1 MKLTFEHIIDYTTE
15 KFYESFGLLKNKLGS
30 WISEI
35 ILMLPNILVAALVV
49 VCFYLASK
57 YLSNLILSLL
67 RRFSKN
73 TAINKLIAT
82 LCSLLI
88 NLIGLFVALGILNL
102 DKTVTSLLAGVGVVG
117 LALGFAFQNSAA
129 NFISG
134 LGMAIRSPLN
144 VGDLIETNDYYGM
157 VSKIGLRSTE
167 IRTLQGQLVDIPN
180 RLIYQN
186 PFANYN
192 TLGSRRIDLVCGVS
206 YGDDLQKVE
215 DLVLKAIEGISNLD
229 KQKKPAL
236 FFSEFGDSSINFKLL
251 YWVKFKEEKDYLK
264 AVHEG
269 IKIIKSA
276 FDENDITIPFPIR
289 TLDFGIKGGE
299 KISEQTLRFSHS
311 QTNGSQ

>member
-15 KFYESFGLLKNKLGS
+15 KFYESFDLLKNKLGS
-30 WISEI
+30 WISEV

-49 VCFYLASK
+49 VCFYLTSK
-57 YLSNLILSLL
+57 YLSKLILSLL
-67 RRFSKN
+67 RRFSQN

-82 LCSLLI
+82 LSSLLI

-144 VGDLIETNDYYGM
+144 VGDLIETNDYYGI

-192 TLGSRRIDLVCGVS
+192 TLGSRRVDLICGVS

-215 DLVLKAIEGISNLD
+215 DLVLKTIEGISNLD
-229 KQKKPAL
+229 KQKKPEL

-299 KISEQTLRFSHS
+299 KISEQTLHLSHP
-311 QTNGSQ
+311 QTNGSS